1 MSPRGKND
9 SRLSREDW
17 ERAAL
22 DAIAEGGLAAVAVEP
37 LARRLGVTKGS
48 FYAHFGT
55 RDELVVAALHRWED
69 SHGRAMREAFAAI
82 EDPRER
88 LRALL
93 RTAIEFS
100 QSRAPSVHVRLM
112 ADVRDARVREALQRV
127 TAERLAGIEG
137 TYRELGLT
145 PAAARNRARLLY
157 ASYVGLLELAHENPG
172 GVLTPRQVERF
183 LAEAEPALVP

>member
-1 MSPRGKND
+1 VSPRGKND

-48 FYAHFGT
+48 FYAHFAN
-55 RDELVVAALHRWED
+55 REELVLAALRRWED
-69 SHGRAMREAFAAI
+69 SHGRAMRESFQAI
-82 EDPRER
+82 ADPRER

-93 RTAIEFS
+93 RAAIEFS
-100 QSRAPSVHVRLM
+100 QSLAPSVHVRLM
-112 ADVRDARVREALQRV
+112 ADVQDAHVRATLQRV
-127 TAERLAGIEG
+127 TAERLDGIER
-137 TYRELGLT
+137 TYRELGLAG
-145 PAAARNRARLLY
+145 AAARYRARLLY
-157 ASYVGLLELAHENPG
+157 ASYVGLLELAHENPE